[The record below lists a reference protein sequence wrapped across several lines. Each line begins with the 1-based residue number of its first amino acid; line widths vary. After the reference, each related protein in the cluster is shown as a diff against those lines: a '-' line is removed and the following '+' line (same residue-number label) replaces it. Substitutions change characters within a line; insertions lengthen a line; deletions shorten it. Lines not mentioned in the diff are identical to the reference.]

1 MPALAVRS
9 VPCLQVWGLWWAV
22 TVYTH
27 YIRALAAK
35 LPFRARGWQAVPWG
49 PPRLRALPLEPLVK
63 LTLPLIG
70 ALGELWLGHESWRSL
85 YQADGKFFVNNLNDW
100 QHATMYLSFFLSGIV
115 DLLAHYL
122 GAPPSAELVSGE
134 GGRGQQGSKAMGGG
148 ATRGGSWPCW

>member
-1 MPALAVRS
+1 M
-9 VPCLQVWGLWWAV
+9 WGLWWAV

-35 LPFRARGWQAVPWG
+35 LPFRTRGWQAVPWG